1 MPLADIFNTT
11 AVLDGGPALG
21 KADLVGQ
28 LLTLLAEAGHVPHAD
43 VPALQ
48 AAILRR
54 EHLGSTGIGRGLA
67 IPHARHAAVARLLG
81 VLALCRPTVNFDSL
95 DGEPVDILAL
105 CLFPPDR
112 PGQHLGEV
120 SRGSEGLVRNLAD
133 EEFCRRLRQARSA
146 EEIGEIVLAEGG
158 MTRRQWLSCTEP
170 AAMLRLLR
178 DREVVNARK
187 ARLFGSACC
196 RRHCELLPG
205 EGRRAVEA
213 VERFAEGLADKGE
226 LDAARTAF
234 MATLGGATGAGSFA
248 GIAVSYLMAE
258 ARHDPAGYALDL
270 SPWAAQASENQAE
283 VAAQAGIVRC
293 LFGSPPFEPVK
304 IRLEWLAFG
313 DGVVV
318 QLARGICDER
328 AFDRMPILADA
339 LEDAGCGDE
348 HLLGHLRKPGPH
360 ARGCFVIAS
369 LLGRG

>member
-1 MPLADIFNTT
+1 MPLADIFNIT
-11 AVLDGGPALG
+11 AILDGGPSVA
-21 KADLVGQ
+21 KEELVRQ
-28 LLTLLAEAGHVPHAD
+28 LATLLADAGHIPEAD
-43 VPALQ
+43 VPANS
-48 AAILRR
+48 AAVLRR

-67 IPHARHAAVARLLG
+67 VPPAKHAAVQRPLG
-81 VLALCRPTVNFDSL
+81 VLAVCRPPVWFDAL
-95 DGEPVDILAL
+95 DGEPVDIVALLLA
-105 CLFPPDR
+105 PPDR
-112 PGQHLGEV
+112 PGQHLGEA
-120 SRGSEGLVRNLAD
+120 SRWSEGLVRRLAD

-158 MTRRQWLSCTEP
+158 M
-170 AAMLRLLR
+170 
-178 DREVVNARK
+178 
-187 ARLFGSACC
+187 LFGAACC
-196 RRHCELLPG
+196 RRQWDLLLG
-205 EGRRAVEA
+205 EGRRAVEVA
-213 VERFAEGLADKGE
+213 ERFAEGLADKGE

-304 IRLEWLAFG
+304 IRPEWLALG
-313 DGVVV
+313 DGVVAK
-318 QLARGICDER
+318 LARGIYDER

-348 HLLGHLRKPGPH
+348 HLLGHLRGPGPH